1 MRQWSGMHD
10 GSLPVGN
17 GLTTVRNVSFHRDGL
32 CSRRPQ
38 LTTRYDLDA
47 VVIQGLTHPLAGSFL
62 VSADGAG
69 ALVGCK
75 LSDGTT
81 TSLVT
86 GLNSDIAG
94 TMTNHQAKL
103 YYNNDFDSTRRM
115 ERGDLAAVTA
125 GIDAPSTTPTV
136 SASASVSLGTVAV
149 TLSSASVDG
158 SGFLTEYAGR
168 SGQIVSSVTAVVVV
182 PVTVSSVSAGGTSLN
197 LSANWSLASNTAA
210 SMSLYAIS
218 TSATNGTHRAR
229 YRYRD
234 RKTGYLSNPS
244 SEVSFTI
251 ASALTKVLVTA
262 SSDPKV
268 DQIILEGTTADG
280 TVFYQVTTA
289 DNETAYVDFDVSD
302 TELEQSIDIDAIYGE
317 FGHEPPPVVE
327 IMCEHRGR
335 MFAWKRSVRS
345 ASNAVV
351 TLSST
356 SVTGTGF
363 PTNSAWAGRL
373 LTVSGDTTSYVIA
386 SHTSTTITLASN
398 YAGSTN
404 TAASISVFHPQPDML
419 YWSRAG
425 YPESWKLSTW
435 ARRVLQG
442 GADEPSAMF
451 SAYDTLWLC
460 GQHSIRTFDYTSD
473 PAAARLSAIPTEM
486 GVYNQQCI
494 VQADGRTF
502 GFGQAGVFE
511 LQGKVPTRISDDI
524 EEQLS
529 AIIDTSQFADFHGV
543 YDPYERSATWY
554 FTRTGDTS
562 PKDGICYFLESGQW
576 QFVSYRQP
584 IRASVT
590 YGSAALPYRPYL
602 ADTNGWVWRVGED
615 RPADCL
621 PSTMSSGVLTTASAS
636 STSVINIVESLPTGS
651 GDCKGAMLYW
661 PAAGE
666 ARAVA
671 SNTANTITLSSGFT
685 SAPGTGVTL
694 YLGSIDVYLKS
705 DWWMMR
711 SPQHKKRPPY
721 LAIEH
726 LSEDTAPD
734 VYVSIYQDLSDT
746 AAQWTTDSG
755 DSRLLGVTAT
765 SNTVRT
771 IDLSASESAGVLY
784 VELPDKYCKYWR
796 WTLTQDEPVG
806 TFALMDCQFFVQNPG
821 DVDSNVKPV

>member
-1 MRQWSGMHD
+1 MHD

-17 GLTTVRNVSFHRDGL
+17 GLTTVRNVSFHRDGV
-32 CSRRPQ
+32 CARRPQ

-81 TSLVT
+81 TSLAT
-86 GLNSDIAG
+86 GLNYDIPG
-94 TMTNHQAKL
+94 TLTNHQAKL
-103 YYNNDFDSTRRM
+103 YYSNDFDSPVRM
-115 ERGDLAAVTA
+115 ERGDLSAVTA
-125 GIDAPSTTPTV
+125 GISAP
-136 SASASVSLGTVAV
+136 ASAPTY
-149 TLSSASVDG
+149 SS
-158 SGFLTEYAGR
+158 F
-168 SGQIVSSVTAVVVV
+168 SS
-182 PVTVSSVSAGGTSLN
+182 GGTS
-197 LSANWSLASNTAA
+197 A
-210 SMSLYAIS
+210 
-218 TSATNGTHRAR
+218 GTYLLR
-229 YRYRD
+229 YRYYD
-234 RKTGYLSNPS
+234 QKTGYISNPS
-244 SEVSFTI
+244 PELALSAVANQSMRVSG
-251 ASALTKVLVTA
+251 VN
-262 SSDPKV
+262 SSDAKV
-268 DQIILEGTTADG
+268 NQIFWERTTANGSIFYREGTATDATA
-280 TVFYQVTTA
+280 VF
-289 DNETAYVDFDVSD
+289 EFDD
-302 TELEQSIDIDAIYGE
+302 TDSVLEQGIDIDAVYGD

-335 MFAWKRSVRS
+335 MFGWKRSVRTV
-345 ASNAVV
+345 SNATV

-356 SVTGTGF
+356 GVTGTGF
-363 PTNSAWAGRL
+363 PANSAWSGRL
-373 LTVSGDTTSYVIA
+373 LTVAGTTSSYVIA

-425 YPESWKLSTW
+425 FPESWKLSTW

-529 AIIDTSQFADFHGV
+529 ALIDTSQFTDFHGV

-602 ADTNGWVWRVGED
+602 ADANGWVWRVGED

-636 STSVINIVESLPTGS
+636 STTVINIVESLPTGS

-721 LAIEH
+721 IAIEH
-726 LSEDTAPD
+726 LSEDTAPEAYLS
-734 VYVSIYQDLSDT
+734 VYQDLSGT
-746 AAQWTTDSG
+746 ATQWTTDSG

-771 IDLSASESAGVLY
+771 VDLGATESAGILY
-784 VELPDKYCKYWR
+784 VELPDKFCKYWR
-796 WTLTQDEPVG
+796 WTLTQDKPAG
-806 TFALMDCQFFVQNPG
+806 TFQLMDCQFLMQNSG
-821 DVDSNVKPV
+821 DVDQNIKPV

>member
-94 TMTNHQAKL
+94 TLTNHQAKL
-103 YYNNDFDSTRRM
+103 YYNNDFDDTYRI

-125 GIDAPSTTPTV
+125 GIDAPTGPATR
-136 SASASVSLGTVAV
+136 
-149 TLSSASVDG
+149 SSSSG
-158 SGFLTEYAGR
+158 SGL
-168 SGQIVSSVTAVVVV
+168 
-182 PVTVSSVSAGGTSLN
+182 
-197 LSANWSLASNTAA
+197 
-210 SMSLYAIS
+210 IS
-218 TSATNGTHRAR
+218 PGTHRIR
-229 YRYRD
+229 YRYKD
-234 RKTGYLSNPS
+234 SKTGYLSNPS
-244 SEVSFTI
+244 EEY
-251 ASALTKVLVTA
+251 SATA
-262 SSDPKV
+262 SGSEKWFMNATASTDAKV
-268 DQIILEGTTADG
+268 TDIIWEMTTASG
-280 TVFYQVTTA
+280 EIFYQATTSANSTATVTISI
-289 DNETAYVDFDVSD
+289 SD
-302 TELEQSIDIDAIYGE
+302 TSLENSIDIDAIYGS
-317 FGHEPPPVVE
+317 FGHEPPPVIE

-335 MFAWKRSVRS
+335 MFGWKRSVRA
-345 ASNAVV
+345 ASNVVV

-356 SVTGTGF
+356 GITGTGF

-373 LTVSGDTTSYVIA
+373 LTVTGTTSSYVIA

-425 YPESWKLSTW
+425 FPESWKLATW

-442 GADEPSAMF
+442 GSDEPSAMF

-529 AIIDTSQFADFHGV
+529 AIIDTSQFTDFHGV

-602 ADTNGWVWRVGED
+602 ADANGWVWRVGED

-636 STSVINIVESLPTGS
+636 STTIINIVESLPTGS

-661 PAAGE
+661 PAVGE
-666 ARAVA
+666 ARAIA
-671 SNTANTITLSSGFT
+671 SNTANAITLSSGFT
-685 SAPGTGVTL
+685 TAPGTGVTL

-721 LAIEH
+721 IAIEH
-726 LSEDTAPD
+726 LSEDTAPEAYLS
-734 VYVSIYQDLSDT
+734 VYQDLSGT
-746 AAQWTTDSG
+746 ATQWTTDSG

-765 SNTVRT
+765 SSTVRT
-771 IDLSASESAGVLY
+771 VDLGATESAGILY

-796 WTLTQDEPVG
+796 WTMTQDKPAG
-806 TFALMDCQFFVQNPG
+806 TFGLMDCQFLMQNAG
-821 DVDSNVKPV
+821 DVDQNIKPV

>member
-94 TMTNHQAKL
+94 TLTNHQAKL

-115 ERGDLAAVTA
+115 ERGDLACVTA
-125 GIDAPSTTPTV
+125 GISAPTV
-136 SASASVSLGTVAV
+136 SPTISAYTTTTGQNS
-149 TLSSASVDG
+149 DG
-158 SGFLTEYAGR
+158 
-168 SGQIVSSVTAVVVV
+168 V
-182 PVTVSSVSAGGTSLN
+182 
-197 LSANWSLASNTAA
+197 
-210 SMSLYAIS
+210 
-218 TSATNGTHRAR
+218 HRFR

-234 RKTGYLSNPS
+234 AKTGYISNPS
-244 SEVSFTI
+244 AEERYSGGAAAFSPYMY
-251 ASALTKVLVTA
+251 VTA
-262 SSDPKV
+262 SSDAKV
-268 DQIILEGTTADG
+268 TNIILEITTG
-280 TVFYQVTTA
+280 GGSEFYQYASVANTTGSHVIA
-289 DNETAYVDFDVSD
+289 MLDSAIEAGVN
-302 TELEQSIDIDAIYGE
+302 IDAVYGDY
-317 FGHEPPPVVE
+317 GHEPPPVIE

-335 MFAWKRSVRS
+335 MFAWKRSVRT
-345 ASNAVV
+345 ASNATV

-356 SVTGTGF
+356 AVTGTGF
-363 PTNSAWAGRL
+363 PTNSAWTGRL
-373 LTVSGDTTSYVIA
+373 MTVAGTTSSYVIA

-425 YPESWKLSTW
+425 FPESWKLATW

-529 AIIDTSQFADFHGV
+529 ALIDTSQFTDFHGV

-615 RPADCL
+615 RPGDCL

-636 STSVINIVESLPTGS
+636 STTVINIVESLPTGS

-666 ARAVA
+666 ARAIA
-671 SNTANTITLSSGFT
+671 SNTTNTITLSSGFT
-685 SAPGTGVTL
+685 SAPGNGVTL

-726 LSEDTAPD
+726 LTESTAPD
-734 VYVSIYQDLSDT
+734 AYVSIYQDLSGT
-746 AAQWTTDSG
+746 ATQWTTDSG

-765 SNTVRT
+765 SATVRT
-771 IDLSASESAGVLY
+771 IDLQATESAGILY
-784 VELPDKYCKYWR
+784 VELPDKFCKYWR

-806 TFALMDCQFFVQNPG
+806 DFKLMDCQFLMQNAG
-821 DVDSNVKPV
+821 DVDQNIKPV

>member
-81 TSLVT
+81 TSLAT
-86 GLNSDIAG
+86 GLNYDIPG
-94 TMTNHQAKL
+94 TLTNHQAKL
-103 YYNNDFDSTRRM
+103 YYNNDFDSPVRM
-115 ERGDLAAVTA
+115 ERGDLAAATA
-125 GIDAPSTTPTV
+125 GISAP
-136 SASASVSLGTVAV
+136 ASAPTY
-149 TLSSASVDG
+149 SS
-158 SGFLTEYAGR
+158 F
-168 SGQIVSSVTAVVVV
+168 SS
-182 PVTVSSVSAGGTSLN
+182 GGTS
-197 LSANWSLASNTAA
+197 A
-210 SMSLYAIS
+210 
-218 TSATNGTHRAR
+218 GTYRLR
-229 YRYRD
+229 YRYYD
-234 RKTGYLSNPS
+234 QKTGYISNPS
-244 SEVSFTI
+244 PELSLTAVANQSMRVSG
-251 ASALTKVLVTA
+251 VN
-262 SSDPKV
+262 SSDAKV
-268 DQIILEGTTADG
+268 NQIFWERTTANGSVFYREGTATDA
-280 TVFYQVTTA
+280 TSIF
-289 DNETAYVDFDVSD
+289 EFDD
-302 TELEQSIDIDAIYGE
+302 TDAVLEQGIDIDAIYGDY
-317 FGHEPPPVVE
+317 GHEPPPVVE

-335 MFAWKRSVRS
+335 MFGWKRSVRT
-345 ASNAVV
+345 ASNATV

-363 PTNSAWAGRL
+363 PTNSAWSGRL
-373 LTVSGDTTSYVIA
+373 LTVSGDTASYVIA

-425 YPESWKLSTW
+425 FPESWKLATW

-451 SAYDTLWLC
+451 SAYETLWLC

-529 AIIDTSQFADFHGV
+529 AIIDTSQFTDFHGV

-602 ADTNGWVWRVGED
+602 ADANGWVWRVGED
-615 RPADCL
+615 RPGDCL

-636 STSVINIVESLPTGS
+636 STTVINIVESLPTGS

-671 SNTANTITLSSGFT
+671 SNTTNTITLSSGFT

-726 LSEDTAPD
+726 LTESTAPD
-734 VYVSIYQDLSDT
+734 AYVSIYQDLSGT
-746 AAQWTTDSG
+746 ATQWTTDSG

-765 SNTVRT
+765 SATVRT
-771 IDLSASESAGVLY
+771 IDLQATESAGILY
-784 VELPDKYCKYWR
+784 VELPDKFCKYWR

-806 TFALMDCQFFVQNPG
+806 DFKLMDCQFLMQNAG
-821 DVDSNVKPV
+821 DVDQNIKPV